1 MWNITAR
8 LSHGRTVHYQY
19 PSRERARKAR
29 AALLTV
35 PFVRTVSAPVK

>member
-1 MWNITAR
+1 MWKITANMA
-8 LSHGRTVHYQY
+8 HGKTATYVY

-35 PFVRTVSAPVK
+35 PFVRTVSTPAK

>member
-8 LSHGRTVHYQY
+8 TAHGKTLHYQY

-35 PFVRTVSAPVK
+35 PFVRTVSTPAK